1 MQSDRWRT
9 LRSHRG
15 ERIVHGK
22 GCGRSD
28 ATSPRGRRLH
38 ARARSRPSRS
48 QGKRTPS
55 CRIPSPVPPLSRLT
69 KKERNKTKMVKTW
82 ENKENKSPEKEKK
95 KINPT
100 RMAFS
105 CVWETIPLSS
115 GVGLTLLRTHML
127 YNRSSVDVTVE
138 NVMIRMLCQI
148 WGGGGRK
155 RRATESTVCMYTH
168 IYCNPMCAWLEP
180 PRRLSKFSNTLLD
193 LSTRYLY
200 KLCAGWYYFSD
211 TVLQCVAG
219 RDF

>member
-1 MQSDRWRT
+1 MRQVLEAVDYMHEQGVVHRDLKVNA
-9 LRSHRG
+9 LRL
-15 ERIVHGK
+15 VV
-22 GCGRSD
+22 
-28 ATSPRGRRLH
+28 SPL
-38 ARARSRPSRS
+38 PSRHC
-48 QGKRTPS
+48 QDWRKRKETKQKWWKHEKTKKT
-55 CRIPSPVPPLSRLT
+55 SRL
-69 KKERNKTKMVKTW
+69 KKK
-82 ENKENKSPEKEKK
+82 KK